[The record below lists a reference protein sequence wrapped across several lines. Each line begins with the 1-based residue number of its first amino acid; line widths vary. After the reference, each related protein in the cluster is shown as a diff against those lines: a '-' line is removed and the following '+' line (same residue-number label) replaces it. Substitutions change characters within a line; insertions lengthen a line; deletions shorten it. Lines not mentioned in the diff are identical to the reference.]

1 MKGIEKNKFFTS
13 NEENTTL
20 RDLVKWSIISKT
32 MENNNMHN
40 SVSTILYDLYDLMFA
55 LHYIS

>member
-13 NEENTTL
+13 SEENTTL

-40 SVSTILYDLYDLMFA
+40 SVSTILYY
-55 LHYIS
+55 LHCMCL